1 MFSISSFAI
10 CPRSSS
16 RIVAPSTIYNGD
28 DAPGV
33 NEPVPRIRT
42 KAPCPGLPF
51 AAVTCTPAALPCSIL
66 SILVVGAISDNSA
79 AEIDTTAD
87 VCTVWFRVEYPVTT
101 TSSKEA
107 PGFNVTFIEF

>member
-1 MFSISSFAI
+1 MG
-10 CPRSSS
+10 
-16 RIVAPSTIYNGD
+16 APSTMYKGD
-28 DAPGV
+28 EAPATRD
-33 NEPVPRIRT
+33 PVPRIRT

-66 SILVVGAISDNSA
+66 SILVVGAICDNSE

-101 TSSKEA
+101 TSSRAAASGNKETSIL
-107 PGFNVTFIEF
+107 F